1 MSFLDRAPLLPHLG
15 IGVSTEYGAAA
26 SPGALDVLALR
37 DHTPRYASFLEVGV
51 EVIKGLDWH
60 TRDWIERGLPTTYH
74 FLDINLDEPSDMD
87 APWLAEV
94 RAIADR
100 LQPAWMCGDAGLW
113 HFGQRDRGH
122 MLLLPPILSDA
133 NATAMAEGIARL
145 RAETGFEVLPENP
158 PSTVY
163 LGDLH
168 ILEYFA
174 RVCDRADTGM
184 LLDCA
189 HLAIYQRLAGHEP
202 TTALDDFPLDR
213 VIEIHIAGGKA
224 SNHEGFGF
232 IEDSHTPDVLD
243 DTWTIMERVVS
254 RAPNLKAVVFECER
268 NSAAVCLPGFARI
281 EEILHQSAVAPSF
294 RDSSVRSPR

>member
-1 MSFLDRAPLLPHLG
+1 MSFLDRASLLPHLG
-15 IGVSTEYGAAA
+15 IGVSTEYGAADA
-26 SPGALDVLALR
+26 PGALDMLALR
-37 DHTPRYASFLEVGV
+37 DHAPRFASFLEVGV

-60 TRDWIERGLPTTYH
+60 TREWIERGLPTTYH
-74 FLDINLDEPSDMD
+74 FLDINLDEPEDMD

-94 RAIADR
+94 RAISER
-100 LQPAWMCGDAGLW
+100 LRPAWMCGDAGLW

-168 ILEYFA
+168 ILDYFA
-174 RVCDRADTGM
+174 RVCERADTGM

-189 HLAIYQRLAGHEP
+189 HLAIYQHLAGHEP
-202 TTALDDFPLDR
+202 TTALDGFPLDR
-213 VIEIHIAGGKA
+213 II
-224 SNHEGFGF
+224 
-232 IEDSHTPDVLD
+232 
-243 DTWTIMERVVS
+243 
-254 RAPNLKAVVFECER
+254 
-268 NSAAVCLPGFARI
+268 
-281 EEILHQSAVAPSF
+281 
-294 RDSSVRSPR
+294 